1 MKILKD
7 VGFCTCCGNYSEY
20 TYGDENY
27 SLVEKDLKNYKNYKD
42 VYVYKCPNCGFI
54 STDIGGVEGVM
65 FGEIRN
71 SLEYKN
77 AIFCEY
83 LQGLQNEHICED
95 FSKEVPANIYE
106 AYSFICLAEKDYEK
120 YVRTLAKTIELKQ
133 VLIRKYQASQDE
145 DSFED
150 DEVKN
155 YYDEVIDLINK
166 SIQINREQ
174 IDFYFT
180 QTELKNVF
188 LKLLY
193 IENLINLN
201 KKDEAQNLFN
211 KLTKSIILK
220 EDLKQYFLD
229 LLK

>member
-1 MKILKD
+1 M
-7 VGFCTCCGNYSEY
+7 
-20 TYGDENY
+20 
-27 SLVEKDLKNYKNYKD
+27 
-42 VYVYKCPNCGFI
+42 
-54 STDIGGVEGVM
+54 
-65 FGEIRN
+65 
-71 SLEYKN
+71 
-77 AIFCEY
+77 
-83 LQGLQNEHICED
+83 
-95 FSKEVPANIYE
+95 
-106 AYSFICLAEKDYEK
+106 
-120 YVRTLAKTIELKQ
+120 AKTIELKQ

-201 KKDEAQNLFN
+201 KNDEAQNLFN